1 MNPMP
6 VEVATGHVR
15 EWLARSITDFLVIQE
30 SDVVQAVQWLE
41 AARSGANL
49 TTDAQIAAL
58 ASRHRAT
65 VHTADT
71 DFGRFP
77 GVRWLNPLL

>member
-1 MNPMP
+1 
-6 VEVATGHVR
+6 
-15 EWLARSITDFLVIQE
+15 
-30 SDVVQAVQWLE
+30 VQWLE